1 MTPQGKSCRPNS
13 ITVHETLREL
23 HGRLKAVLFEED
35 PAPWF
40 NVSPQVVEAF
50 SNGDDVA
57 FIREQKVQER
67 VWLLL
72 LRAVLSGEL
81 RAHFSDGF
89 KATDVPAW
97 AWAEAL
103 LETDKNRFDVAA
115 RSHLPLDVF
124 LPDEWQRWA
133 FSQVFFDRLA
143 LVAWIDAQNLGS
155 AEGLPD
161 LPAPY
166 DANSRPVSLTAR
178 LPSDHPFVPL
188 SEAISWIAF
197 GYALDTNRLAQAV
210 DSFAFGS
217 PVETQRTLEIAVSDL
232 TRTASEIGKIAIIGK
247 YVSDHLLSASAVLTE
262 RIDPI
267 KFHDFAR
274 FDVVEDTLRYG
285 TGLTWI
291 RSDNCSELSVSKRP
305 DAFIDVKVNRV
316 DLLNHFPPNSRK
328 RRKAVIPT
336 HEDVVDWCRDWIAG
350 GKGSGMDKAWNV
362 FKLNPAHRGLSR
374 DEAFRPAWRDAK
386 TK

>member
-1 MTPQGKSCRPNS
+1 MTAQGKSCRPNS
-13 ITVHETLREL
+13 ITIHETLREL
-23 HGRLKAVLFEED
+23 HGRVKAVLSEED
-35 PAPWF
+35 PAPWL
-40 NVSPQVVEAF
+40 NVSPEIVEAF

-57 FIREQKVQER
+57 FIREQKLQER
-67 VWLLL
+67 IWLLL
-72 LRAVLSGEL
+72 LRAALSGEL

-89 KATDVPAW
+89 EATDVPGW

-103 LETDKNRFDVAA
+103 LETEKNRFDVAA
-115 RSHLPLDVF
+115 RGYLPLDVF

-133 FSQVFFDRLA
+133 FNEVFFDRLA
-143 LVAWIDAQNLGS
+143 LARWIDAQNLES

-166 DANSRPVSLTAR
+166 DAKSRPVSLTTR
-178 LPSDHPFVPL
+178 PPSDHPFVPL

-197 GYALDTNRLAQAV
+197 GYALDTNRLTQAV
-210 DSFAFGS
+210 DSFALGS
-217 PVETQRTLEIAVSDL
+217 PAETQRSLEIAVSDL
-232 TRTASEIGKIAIIGK
+232 TRTASESGKIAIIGK
-247 YVSDHLLSASAVLTE
+247 YVPDHLLSTSTALTE

-274 FDVVEDTLRYG
+274 FDVIEDTLRYG

-291 RSDNCSELSVSKRP
+291 RSHNSSELSVSKRP
-305 DAFIDVKVNRV
+305 DAYIEVKVSRV
-316 DLLNHFPPNSRK
+316 DLLNHFPAISRQG
-328 RRKAVIPT
+328 RKATIPS
-336 HEDVVDWCRDWIAG
+336 HEDVVDWCRNWIAG